1 MSDESMVLFLKGIY
15 KKDLIAPSYENYNP
29 EEEESA
35 YDEIPHRFYSLDQ
48 WILQTNVLCSHCGL
62 PHNNIPIFIPDY
74 FNGQNNGITIM
85 RALFCTFPCAMSYI
99 KKNYPGSKFD
109 NLLIAIK
116 YVYELF
122 TNEKIDEIP
131 TAPDPLEIDAFGGK
145 NARYKMS
152 QYQKYVNNLI
162 PMNKYLI
169 QP

>member
-1 MSDESMVLFLKGIY
+1 
-15 KKDLIAPSYENYNP
+15 
-29 EEEESA
+29 
-35 YDEIPHRFYSLDQ
+35 
-48 WILQTNVLCSHCGL
+48 
-62 PHNNIPIFIPDY
+62 
-74 FNGQNNGITIM
+74 
-85 RALFCTFPCAMSYI
+85 MSYI
-99 KKNYPGSKFD
+99 KKNFPGQKFD

-122 TNEKIDEIP
+122 TSEKIDEIP

-145 NARYKMS
+145 TARYKMS